1 MSQASIRRDDL
12 VWAAALTLPLL
23 ARLHAEGLDAALQ
36 RLLLLGAVAI
46 VVHAWAWLFARTA
59 QRPLGSGLP
68 AFALG
73 FVLLLPG
80 PVGWGGALL
89 AVSFGAVFGR
99 EIFGGRALLPPALI
113 ALVFA
118 VYSFPDGGFEAR
130 QVLTLTPDPVFTL
143 ACLAGAALG
152 LVLRGTLA
160 WQVAAGALAGA
171 LLAGGLTAGGD
182 GWAHLARGNFA
193 AGVLFLAAAPE
204 SAASGRGAQW
214 LHGLLVGV
222 LAVVIRLAD
231 PEAPDG
237 VVFAVLLGALFAP
250 LIDRALGWRPRLDP
264 A

>member
-143 ACLAGAALG
+143 ACLAGAALV
-152 LVLRGTLA
+152 LVLRCTLA
-160 WQVAAGALAGA
+160 VRGRPVAKRGCASWFTKKLSMPPPWRCFLLRSPPSGAGSWPAAGA
-171 LLAGGLTAGGD
+171 
-182 GWAHLARGNFA
+182 
-193 AGVLFLAAAPE
+193 
-204 SAASGRGAQW
+204 GRRCA
-214 LHGLLVGV
+214 
-222 LAVVIRLAD
+222 
-231 PEAPDG
+231 
-237 VVFAVLLGALFAP
+237 
-250 LIDRALGWRPRLDP
+250 
-264 A
+264 